1 MENVYFS
8 LITYLG
14 NNGTFIK
21 QLKNPINLIHKM
33 QEFATSHSLR
43 NGIFDLLSSANIA
56 TEQNIELLDYTI
68 DLFNKN
74 GLSSDYYGYHN
85 IDHELEVTYVTLV
98 SAIYS
103 LNKKKFELED
113 VEYLFASALLHDFD
127 PDKAADRPHEKS
139 VIDFINQDNKI
150 QQLLRDVGIDSS
162 LVCALISRTVYPWS
176 GKIKKDTQEVIQN
189 YLISSSYTRGDTEKQ
204 DHFMKLGH
212 FLSISD
218 RIGGYSLGDFSKAME
233 MAKMNA
239 HASGWHPAFI
249 VRRAVSFFEDMLNNE
264 SAMCEQVLNGIPKHM
279 RKNFL
284 DNIVSFMKLRQ
295 EEIQIYNKFTYEGLK
310 LVPKI
315 EKNTDHDEFI
325 DALLEIYKELPKPLQ
340 FTREDFVE
348 SIHDKDTILN
358 TLRIGDS
365 RGPIIGFAKGGPL
378 EKYNFQLKI
387 NDENHGKNNT
397 AFLEPLALKN
407 GYWGFH
413 GGREIRQLF
422 LMQVQSQ
429 GYEYMTSFALRD
441 VIEYRIK
448 NEPGIEF
455 VKKFDPERWDYYR
468 MTL

>member
-1 MENVYFS
+1 
-8 LITYLG
+8 
-14 NNGTFIK
+14 
-21 QLKNPINLIHKM
+21 M
-33 QEFATSHSLR
+33 QEFVDSQSLR
-43 NGIFDLLSSANIA
+43 NGIFDLLVSVDIA
-56 TEQNIELLDYTI
+56 TEQNIQLLDYTV

-85 IDHELEVTYVTLV
+85 IDHELEVTYVTLM
-98 SAIYS
+98 SAINS
-103 LNKKKFELED
+103 FKNKKFELVD
-113 VEYLFASALLHDFD
+113 VKYLFASSLLHDFD
-127 PDKAADRPHEKS
+127 PRKASDRPHEKS
-139 VIDFINQDNKI
+139 VIDFINSDEKI
-150 QQLLRDVGIDSS
+150 QRLLEDAKIDSK
-162 LVCALISRTVYPWS
+162 LICALILRTVYPWV
-176 GKIKKDTQEVIQN
+176 GEVKTRTETEIKN

-204 DHFMKLGH
+204 DRFMNLGH
-212 FLSISD
+212 FLSVSD
-218 RIGGYSLGDFSKAME
+218 RIGGYALGDFSKAME

-239 HASGWHPAFI
+239 HASGWHPALI

-264 SAMCEQVLNGIPKHM
+264 SNMCEQVLNGISKHM

-295 EEIQIYNKFTYEGLK
+295 EEIQIYNKSTYEGLK
-310 LVPKI
+310 LVPTI
-315 EKNTDHDEFI
+315 EKNTNNEHLVES
-325 DALLEIYKELPKPLQ
+325 LLEIYKELPKPLQ

-358 TLRIGDS
+358 TLRIGDP

-378 EKYNFQLKI
+378 EQYNFQLKTG
-387 NDENHGKNNT
+387 DQNHGKNNT

-429 GYEYMTSFALRD
+429 GYQYMTSFAMRD
-441 VIEYRIK
+441 VIQYRIK